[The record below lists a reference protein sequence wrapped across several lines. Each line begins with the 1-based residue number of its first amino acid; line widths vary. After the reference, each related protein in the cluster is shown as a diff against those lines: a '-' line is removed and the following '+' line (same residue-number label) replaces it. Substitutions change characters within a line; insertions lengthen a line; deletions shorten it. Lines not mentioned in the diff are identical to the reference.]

1 MLEKIP
7 RDNPRKD
14 KPISQWMHEWEHNW
28 ERIPV
33 EDKDNGMSFCG
44 YSHPSYA
51 TTDDFQASLSYEW
64 SSINEPGH

>member
-1 MLEKIP
+1 
-7 RDNPRKD
+7 
-14 KPISQWMHEWEHNW
+14 MHEWEHNW